1 MRLQMA
7 GLKAE
12 RAAFGL
18 RRISAREKLQRSYM
32 TVPPVRVAV
41 GFRFSS
47 SIIDARMDK

>member
-41 GFRFSS
+41 GFASSS
-47 SIIDARMDK
+47 SIINARMDK